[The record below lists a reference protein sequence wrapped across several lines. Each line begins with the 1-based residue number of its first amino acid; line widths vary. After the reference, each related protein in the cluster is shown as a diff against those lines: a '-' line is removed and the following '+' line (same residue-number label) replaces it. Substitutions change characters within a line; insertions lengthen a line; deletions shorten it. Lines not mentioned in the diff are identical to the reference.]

1 MVTKAKPGFDALL
14 FVKTES
20 STTFDQVAEVRDLK
34 IAVNED
40 FVDITKYRNEGFREW
55 GNGMK
60 GWEGTAEYIYCK
72 TDAAQDALFTAIRTG
87 TPLFIKMVPNK
98 AFDATSLQREIF
110 GGLCVI
116 KTWSKSAPNADAVA
130 ADIVFTG
137 RGPIENRGETSEQA
151 DSGEFCF
158 CVEWYQ
164 TIYLSL
170 DQVYTPPVAPSFST
184 GWEIDPYFYSKQSG
198 TGNLPT
204 ITINAAF
211 LGTLLSNTLNGC
223 PIPISMRYKCE
234 GGPIIPSGAGT
245 LKEDFLEIAPVTQD
259 AGQLKVIEIMEDE
272 LDKKVGVGGVTFSS
286 LYDDFDTFL
295 LANTDFVMDLSGL
308 RISNL
313 EMVNT
318 LTNLKGLN
326 VNNNLINGVSMDQM
340 PDLNLITFRAKN
352 NFIGSDH
359 GKRIVHMVST
369 LKTVDLSD
377 NILHESFLFG
387 AGGGGPFTIDFYDV
401 SENFIASISNEDHK
415 IKEFFIRDNVFPA
428 DDGGFWDS
436 NTFRESFEIAQPARV
451 SQDRSVAIKY
461 DFSNSDLDDPHST
474 TIATLIADIKAAQG
488 ITDQDEA
495 DSKVIYDP
503 DFDDGGPGAYIP
515 LKIYADQDTDEGFEG
530 E

>member
-1 MVTKAKPGFDALL
+1 MATKALQGFDALL
-14 FVKTES
+14 FVKTETQ
-20 STTFDQVAEVRDLK
+20 TTFNQVAEVRNLK
-34 IAVNED
+34 IAVNEK

-60 GWEGTAEYIYCK
+60 GWEGSADYLYCK
-72 TDAAQDALFTAIRTG
+72 DDAAQDALFTAIRTG

-98 AFDATSLQREIF
+98 DFDATTLQREIF

-116 KTWSKSAPNADAVA
+116 KNWQKNVPNADAVA
-130 ADIVFTG
+130 TNIVFTG
-137 RGPIENRGETSEQA
+137 RGPIENRGETSAQA
-151 DSGEFCF
+151 ASGDFCF
-158 CVEWYQ
+158 CIEWYQ
-164 TIYLSL
+164 TVYLSL
-170 DQVYTPPVAPSFST
+170 NQVYTPPVAPSFST
-184 GWEIDPYFYSKQSG
+184 GWEIDPFFYTKQSG

-234 GGPIIPSGAGT
+234 GGPIIPSGSGT
-245 LKEDFLEIAPVTQD
+245 SKDDFLEIAPVTQD
-259 AGQLKVIEIMEDE
+259 TGQLKVIEIMEDE
-272 LDKKVGVGGVTFSS
+272 LDKKIGVGGVTFSS

-326 VNNNLINGVSMDQM
+326 VNNNLINGVSMNQM
-340 PDLNLITFRAKN
+340 PDLNLITFKAKN

-359 GKRIVHMVST
+359 GKLIVHMVST
-369 LKTVDLSD
+369 LKTVDFSD

-387 AGGGGPFTIDFYDV
+387 AAGGGPFTVDFFDV

-415 IKEFFIRDNVFPA
+415 IKEFIMRDNIFPA

-436 NTFRESFEIAQPARV
+436 NTFRKAVEIAQPARV
-451 SQDRSVAIKY
+451 SEDRSVAIKY
-461 DFSNSDLDDPHST
+461 DFSNSDIDDPHDT
-474 TIATLIADIKAAQG
+474 TLTTLRDNIKTAQS
-488 ITDQDEA
+488 ISQAEA
-495 DSKVIYDP
+495 DSKVVYDP
-503 DFDDGGPGAYIP
+503 DFDDGVHGVYTP